1 MTWNREQARAAT
13 RLLELMDWDVAD
25 TTSLVLFACEMRG
38 LLGLE
43 SEQDE
48 PNGIT
53 GQGCSANGCARHDGG
68 RHDAERIFQESEDAC
83 FDQEGSG
90 GDGDLA
96 GRPEDHGHGG

>member
-13 RLLELMDWDVAD
+13 RLLELMEWDVAD
-25 TTSLVLFACEMRG
+25 ATSLVLFACEMRG

-43 SEQDE
+43 SEMDG

-53 GQGCSANGCARHDGG
+53 GQGRPANGFARHDGE
-68 RHDAERIFQESEDAC
+68 RHEAVRIFQEKQDVGSY
-83 FDQEGSG
+83 QEGAG

-96 GRPEDHGHGG
+96 GRPEDHCDRS

>member
-25 TTSLVLFACEMRG
+25 TTSLVIFAREMRG

-43 SEQDE
+43 SEQDGR
-48 PNGIT
+48 NGIT
-53 GQGCSANGCARHDGG
+53 GQGCSANGFARHDGE
-68 RHDAERIFQESEDAC
+68 RHEAVRIFQEKQDVG